1 MWDNYNVRRKGVD
14 SMKTNKKRYLKERV
28 ENFLT
33 GIVLLSIAFVAMTID
48 SIGNNTYNIILIV
61 IMITNVIIMKIL
73 TKFGKS
79 FQE

>member
-1 MWDNYNVRRKGVD
+1 MKRNKRYFL
-14 SMKTNKKRYLKERV
+14 KTNV

-33 GIVLLSIAFVAMTID
+33 SIVILSIAFVAMTID

-79 FQE
+79 FQ

>member
-1 MWDNYNVRRKGVD
+1 
-14 SMKTNKKRYLKERV
+14 MKRNKRYLKTKV

-33 GIVLLSIAFVAMTID
+33 SIVMLSIAFVAMTID
-48 SIGNNTYNIILIV
+48 SIDNNTYNIILIV

>member
-1 MWDNYNVRRKGVD
+1 MKRNKRYFL
-14 SMKTNKKRYLKERV
+14 KTNV
-28 ENFLT
+28 ENFLIT
-33 GIVLLSIAFVAMTID
+33 IVMLSIAFVAMTID

-61 IMITNVIIMKIL
+61 IIITNVIIMKIL

>member
-1 MWDNYNVRRKGVD
+1 
-14 SMKTNKKRYLKERV
+14 MKRNKKRYLKTKV

-33 GIVLLSIAFVAMTID
+33 SIVMLSIAFIAMTID

-61 IMITNVIIMKIL
+61 ITITNVIIMKIL

>member
-1 MWDNYNVRRKGVD
+1 
-14 SMKTNKKRYLKERV
+14 MKRNKKRYLKTKI

-33 GIVLLSIAFVAMTID
+33 SIVMLSIAFIAMTID

-61 IMITNVIIMKIL
+61 IIITNVIIMKIL

>member
-1 MWDNYNVRRKGVD
+1 MKRNKRYFL
-14 SMKTNKKRYLKERV
+14 KTNV

-33 GIVLLSIAFVAMTID
+33 TIVMLSIAFVAMTID

-79 FQE
+79 FK

>member
-1 MWDNYNVRRKGVD
+1 MKRNKRYFL
-14 SMKTNKKRYLKERV
+14 KTNV

-33 GIVLLSIAFVAMTID
+33 IIVMLSIAFVAMTID

-61 IMITNVIIMKIL
+61 IIITNVIIMKIL
-73 TKFGKS
+73 IKFGKS

>member
-1 MWDNYNVRRKGVD
+1 MKRNKRYFL
-14 SMKTNKKRYLKERV
+14 KTNV

-33 GIVLLSIAFVAMTID
+33 TIVMLSIAFIAMTID

-79 FQE
+79 FQ

>member
-1 MWDNYNVRRKGVD
+1 MKRNKRYFL
-14 SMKTNKKRYLKERV
+14 KTNV

-33 GIVLLSIAFVAMTID
+33 TIIMLNIAFVAMTID

-61 IMITNVIIMKIL
+61 IMIINVIIIKIL

-79 FQE
+79 FQ

>member
-1 MWDNYNVRRKGVD
+1 
-14 SMKTNKKRYLKERV
+14 MKRNKRYLKTKV

-33 GIVLLSIAFVAMTID
+33 SIVMLSITFVAMTIE

-61 IMITNVIIMKIL
+61 IMITNAIIMKIL

>member
-1 MWDNYNVRRKGVD
+1 
-14 SMKTNKKRYLKERV
+14 MKRNKKRYLKTKV

-33 GIVLLSIAFVAMTID
+33 SIVMLSIAFIAMTID

-73 TKFGKS
+73 TKFGRNY
-79 FQE
+79 QD

>member
-1 MWDNYNVRRKGVD
+1 MKRNKRYFL
-14 SMKTNKKRYLKERV
+14 KTNV

-33 GIVLLSIAFVAMTID
+33 SIVMLSIAFVAMTID

-61 IMITNVIIMKIL
+61 IIIINVIIMKIL

-79 FQE
+79 FQ

>member
-1 MWDNYNVRRKGVD
+1 
-14 SMKTNKKRYLKERV
+14 MKRNKRYFLKAKV

-33 GIVLLSIAFVAMTID
+33 TIVMLSIAFVAMTID

>member
-1 MWDNYNVRRKGVD
+1 MKRSKRYFL
-14 SMKTNKKRYLKERV
+14 KTNV

-33 GIVLLSIAFVAMTID
+33 TIVMLSIAFVAMTID

-61 IMITNVIIMKIL
+61 IIIINVIIMKIL

-79 FQE
+79 FQ

>member
-1 MWDNYNVRRKGVD
+1 
-14 SMKTNKKRYLKERV
+14 MKRNKRYLKTNV
-28 ENFLT
+28 ENFLVS
-33 GIVLLSIAFVAMTID
+33 IVMLSIAFIAMAIE

-61 IMITNVIIMKIL
+61 IMIINVIIMKIL

>member
-1 MWDNYNVRRKGVD
+1 MKRNKRYFL
-14 SMKTNKKRYLKERV
+14 KTNV

-33 GIVLLSIAFVAMTID
+33 TIVMLSIAFVAMTID

-61 IMITNVIIMKIL
+61 IIITNVIIIKIL